1 MRRRQVLHTVGA
13 ALLLSP
19 RLVHAQPLPLLRSCN
34 LQRQDAGL
42 RLRLALSTQVA
53 YRSFSLS
60 NPARL
65 VIDLSGISAQPPQM
79 DPLPE
84 GLAVVAIRSGPH
96 ADGATSPR

>member
-1 MRRRQVLHTVGA
+1 MLHTVGA

-65 VIDLSGISAQPPQM
+65 VIDLSGISAQRRRWIHCPKVSPSSPSAAARM
-79 DPLPE
+79 LM
-84 GLAVVAIRSGPH
+84 GCAWCSIWRS
-96 ADGATSPR
+96 R